1 MQAPANQQQQ
11 AAQVQ
16 ATAIAVATAPMA
28 HVNRQPHALHKTIV
42 HLTAWSVM
50 VATVLILNL
59 VMPATTALLDT
70 PVTPVKILRLV
81 FLMVPQ
87 SVLRI
92 HNVPQEATVN
102 SLPTHAKV
110 VVAMT
115 MTALASAMARR
126 LVGVTQPTTAQI
138 KASVTV
144 VMSAQAMQTALVVQ
158 SVHKTI
164 VWNV

>member
-1 MQAPANQQQQ
+1 
-11 AAQVQ
+11 
-16 ATAIAVATAPMA
+16 
-28 HVNRQPHALHKTIV
+28 
-42 HLTAWSVM
+42 WFVM
-50 VATVLILNL
+50 VVTVLIPHLAI
-59 VMPATTALLDT
+59 PATTVLLVM

-87 SVLRI
+87 NVLRI

-126 LVGVTQPTTAQI
+126 LVVVTQPTAAQI
-138 KASVTV
+138 KALATV